1 MYIAPLKALV
11 RERVDDWQ
19 NKLGRMLNLRVI
31 ELTGDVTPDAKAIAT
46 SDVIVTTPEKWDGVS
61 RSWQTRNYVKDV
73 SLVVIDE
80 IHLLGED
87 RGPVLEV
94 IVSRTNF
101 IASHTQR
108 SLRIVGLSTALA
120 NARDLANWLSIGEVN
135 DLYLSHLIFLTF
147 RKLLLIYIII

>member
-11 RERVDDWQ
+11 RERITDWKVRIEE
-19 NKLGRMLNLRVI
+19 KLGKSVV
-31 ELTGDVTPDAKAIAT
+31 ELTGDVSPDIRAIA
-46 SDVIVTTPEKWDGVS
+46 SANVIVTTPEKWDGIS
-61 RSWQTRNYVKDV
+61 RSWQTRNYVQKV
-73 SLVVIDE
+73 ALIIIDE

-101 IASHTQR
+101 IASHTSK

-120 NARDLANWLSIGEVN
+120 NAVDLASWLGIERVSRYKI
-135 DLYLSHLIFLTF
+135 SPF
-147 RKLLLIYIII
+147 RKTIVALD